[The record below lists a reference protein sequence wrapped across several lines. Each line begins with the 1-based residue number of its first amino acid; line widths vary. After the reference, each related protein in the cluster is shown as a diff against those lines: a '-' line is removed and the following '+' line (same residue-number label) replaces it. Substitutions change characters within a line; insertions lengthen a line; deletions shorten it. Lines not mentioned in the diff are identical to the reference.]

1 MGGPAKLLGMAQSQ
15 GEVSV
20 EFARALLARAEEI
33 SSRAEETEGG
43 KLRELRLARG
53 WELAELVFKLAGVAA
68 VNGREWLPSPLLLS
82 KAVALSSA
90 AALASNLALADQFAE
105 AAVLVDDGTS
115 VGLRIPKEQRAIDTT
130 DFMRAAFL
138 AMAAG
143 DTRAQKALRA
153 ATEGVADE
161 ALRSLV
167 PAREAVRG
175 LLRQLLGATTT
186 PLTSDELA
194 VTLAATPEYF
204 RSRIEELLLPV
215 VNALGSSD
223 KQAAFT
229 AVLAKHQAHYEAED
243 RREDLRGFV
252 AWGALALAGMWQTR
266 PTEPS
271 PYLAEI
277 VAEAFARPIAS
288 LSLSFECPPMRART
302 MLEAK
307 TRMEFSFNGAVE
319 VQPQAEANVFELRV
333 APLFVGR
340 FTIEDASDEQSFGRG
355 SHSLLDAGELVVLAE
370 QAVARAQA
378 SGDRARELERARAAA
393 NRALELLGDST
404 ELYRNQMTSP
414 LGRAQC
420 DQRPALFSRGGL
432 MEFRERIAAES

>member
-1 MGGPAKLLGMAQSQ
+1 MARSQ
-15 GEVSV
+15 VEVSV

-33 SSRAEETEGG
+33 SSMTEEGDG
-43 KLRELRLARG
+43 SKRSELRLARG
-53 WELAELVFKLAGVAA
+53 WELAELVFKLAGVAS
-68 VNGREWLPSPLLLS
+68 VNGREWLPSPKLLG

-105 AAVLVDDGTS
+105 AAVLVADGSS

-143 DTRAQKALRA
+143 DERAQQALRA
-153 ATEGVADE
+153 ATDGVADE

-175 LLRQLLGATTT
+175 LLRQLLGAKTT

-204 RSRIEELLLPV
+204 RSRVEELLLPV
-215 VNALGSSD
+215 VNALGAAD
-223 KQAAFT
+223 KQAAFQT
-229 AVLAKHQAHYEAED
+229 VLAKHEAHYAASD
-243 RREDLRGFV
+243 RREDLRGLV
-252 AWGALALAGMWQTR
+252 AWGALALAGVWQTR

-271 PYLAEI
+271 DYLAEVI
-277 VAEAFARPIAS
+277 MEAFAKPVAS
-288 LSLSFECPPMRART
+288 LPLSLECPPLRART

-319 VQPQAEANVFELRV
+319 VHPQSEEKVFELRV
-333 APLFVGR
+333 GQLVVGR
-340 FTIEDASDEQSFGRG
+340 FTIEDPSDEQSFGRG
-355 SHSLLDAGELVVLAE
+355 SDSLLDAGELVVLAE
-370 QAVARAQA
+370 QAVARARA
-378 SGDRARELERARAAA
+378 GGDATRELGLARAAA
-393 NRALELLGDST
+393 NRARDLLGDAAT

-420 DQRPALFSRGGL
+420 DQRPTLFSHAGL
-432 MEFRERIAAES
+432 IDFRDRIAAES